1 MTGTNYGK
9 AFFVVEGITK
19 KGTRRS
25 GKLGFPSANISCPAS
40 LPGGIYA
47 GEVLWKGVAYPA
59 ALYKGNGKSEL
70 EAHILDFSGDLYGEK
85 LVMIAREKVREEKIF
100 PNDEALAAAVAQ
112 DIADIRK
119 LCSQG

>member
-1 MTGTNYGK
+1 MT
-9 AFFVVEGITK
+9 FIVEGITQ
-19 KGTRRS
+19 KGTQKS
-25 GKLGFPSANISCPAS
+25 TKLGYPSANIPCPAS

-47 GEVLWKGVAYPA
+47 GEVLWKGVAHPA
-59 ALYKGNGKSEL
+59 AVYKEDGKSML

-85 LVMIAREKVREEKIF
+85 LTVIAREKVREVKQFTE
-100 PNDEALAAAVAQ
+100 DAALAAAIAQ